1 MNADVLYS
9 ILMSCSWFLLGGW
22 TLLLL
27 LASVS
32 VFREELFDD
41 GRSSG
46 E

>member
-1 MNADVLYS
+1 MNTDVLYS
-9 ILMSCSWFLLGGW
+9 ILISFSWFFLCGW

-32 VFREELFDD
+32 VFREELFDA

-46 E
+46 D